1 MICRIVALLIFK
13 HEAQVVFC
21 FFVHGV
27 FIAQFFNKKL
37 MNFSGKYL
45 WEKCIAEDNCIHFNM
60 VFAKFSSLWVFWW
73 TIKHFLAILFQ
84 KGSKRGTD
92 SEILHIHLVCIIFIF
107 RPILMWLSSLNWLW
121 RDFLVECRWVYIL
134 NISPNVFELKLT
146 KRCQFPNFEGFYYFL
161 LNCNSFFVVVKMFIF
176 MRYLWVNTEN
186 KLFFFWKGG

>member
-1 MICRIVALLIFK
+1 
-13 HEAQVVFC
+13 
-21 FFVHGV
+21 
-27 FIAQFFNKKL
+27 
-37 MNFSGKYL
+37 
-45 WEKCIAEDNCIHFNM
+45 M

-186 KLFFFWKGG
+186 KLLFFFGKGGKRDTNFKFLHICKVYTDFIYHLDFDVVVFFEIDCDKGFL